1 MTDEMIQN
9 RVREIKAEVQHLF
22 DTEGEERYQKIYE
35 LCRENKIAIESDGKL
50 FLLQHCTQIWKG
62 ESGYGVQTV
71 YDHAAEWSGESC
83 SLDSVTDYYT
93 AVKFA
98 MYRMECMAG
107 KENTDRIMSALWQL
121 KASPDMLY
129 FIAVNELEQSEFML
143 RLLGMASEDDGEYL
157 QAIRLYRFL
166 EQLGDKEA
174 DYVRL
179 SELFLK
185 MKCYDKA
192 YQELKKIKE
201 PSEETAEVIT
211 ELSQFI
217 QNEE

>member
-1 MTDEMIQN
+1 
-9 RVREIKAEVQHLF
+9 
-22 DTEGEERYQKIYE
+22 
-35 LCRENKIAIESDGKL
+35 
-50 FLLQHCTQIWKG
+50 
-62 ESGYGVQTV
+62 
-71 YDHAAEWSGESC
+71 
-83 SLDSVTDYYT
+83 
-93 AVKFA
+93 
-98 MYRMECMAG
+98 
-107 KENTDRIMSALWQL
+107 
-121 KASPDMLY
+121 
-129 FIAVNELEQSEFML
+129 ML
-143 RLLGMASEDDGEYL
+143 RLLGMAAEDDGEYL

-166 EQLGDKEA
+166 EQLGGKEA

-185 MKCYDKA
+185 MKRYDKA